1 MNRRVITTRLPLLS
15 LPLIGILLALGW
27 LATPPVPAAPAAST
41 GCAGCHAP
49 GKAATLDAALKK
61 IKDHPQLPAP
71 TLAMCAACHKADGK
85 AAPLGQVL
93 HRRHLGAAAF
103 AGTYKGTCTSCH
115 AVDLK
120 TGRITVIGLPPR

>member
-1 MNRRVITTRLPLLS
+1 MNRRSLNGRLFLLS
-15 LPLIGILLALGW
+15 LPVIGILLTLGW
-27 LATPPVPAAPAAST
+27 LSTPSAPAAPTPSA

-61 IKDHPQLPAP
+61 IKNHPQLPAP
-71 TLAMCAACHKADGK
+71 SVAMCVVCHKSEGR
-85 AAPLGQVL
+85 AAPLGPVL

-115 AVDLK
+115 TVDHK
-120 TGRITVIGLPPR
+120 TGIITVIGLPRR

>member
-1 MNRRVITTRLPLLS
+1 MNRRFLLS
-15 LPLIGILLALGW
+15 LPVIGILLTLGW
-27 LATPPVPAAPAAST
+27 LSTPSAPAAPTPSA
-41 GCAGCHAP
+41 GCAACHAP
-49 GKAATLDAALKK
+49 GKAATMDASLKK
-61 IKDHPQLPAP
+61 IQNHPQLPAP

-85 AAPLGQVL
+85 AAPLGPVM

-120 TGRITVIGLPPR
+120 TGTITVIGLPRR